1 MQNCDQLITQSS
13 RHLTQN
19 HKVSVEEKPGGN
31 QSNLDTTSGN
41 IMGVCNIFLSIY
53 LTCRKKNSRERSPVS
68 GDVAH
73 LIITGNK
80 TAVATIAVMIMYIST
95 AEMTLCSTE
104 ILVLPL
110 HALQTTHTNHLRLE
124 EAFTTAPN
132 VQNALLTIR
141 KHQSCSGG

>member
-1 MQNCDQLITQSS
+1 
-13 RHLTQN
+13 
-19 HKVSVEEKPGGN
+19 
-31 QSNLDTTSGN
+31 
-41 IMGVCNIFLSIY
+41 MGVCNIFLFIY
-53 LTCRKKNSRERSPVS
+53 HLQEEEQQERSPVS

-80 TAVATIAVMIMYIST
+80 IAIATIAVMIMYIST
-95 AEMTLCSTE
+95 AETTLCSTE

>member
-1 MQNCDQLITQSS
+1 
-13 RHLTQN
+13 
-19 HKVSVEEKPGGN
+19 
-31 QSNLDTTSGN
+31 
-41 IMGVCNIFLSIY
+41 MGVCNIFLSIY
-53 LTCRKKNSRERSPVS
+53 HLQEEEQQERSPVS

-110 HALQTTHTNHLRLE
+110 HALQTTDMLTHSNHLRLE

-132 VQNALLTIR
+132 VKNALLTIR

>member
-1 MQNCDQLITQSS
+1 
-13 RHLTQN
+13 
-19 HKVSVEEKPGGN
+19 
-31 QSNLDTTSGN
+31 
-41 IMGVCNIFLSIY
+41 MGVCNIFLSIY
-53 LTCRKKNSRERSPVS
+53 HLQEEEQQERSPVS

-95 AEMTLCSTE
+95 AETTLCSTE

-132 VQNALLTIR
+132 VKNALLTIR

>member
-53 LTCRKKNSRERSPVS
+53 HLQEEEQQERSPVS